1 MFRRALPVLIPAL
14 FPVLAIAQA
23 PKISFDATHF
33 DFGRISPDKKVSH
46 LYKVTN
52 AGNAIL
58 SITNVRPA
66 CGCTSTVTGQWSVKP
81 GESTQIEATF
91 DPKGQ
96 RGIVRKSIVVVSND
110 PKSPET
116 VLTFDAEVVQ
126 PIQPSKDN
134 VFFDQVDR
142 TGSASDSIRF
152 ASTDGNPVQLTGAQA
167 PGAPY
172 LHLATRS
179 EGKDAVLDLKL
190 AGNEIPKGQDMG
202 IEVVTVH
209 TTNPR
214 LPVFRVNVQWQVKPS
229 IIPDPPAVAWSEA
242 KAGAALR
249 MELTLTQASGKPFRV
264 TNATSTN
271 PLLEVEG
278 VGAAASSKQKL
289 VIVFSAKARPGRYSE
304 KATILTD
311 DPQRPSLE
319 IPVYAVLK

>member
-1 MFRRALPVLIPAL
+1 MLRRALPFLLPAL
-14 FPVLAIAQA
+14 VLAQA
-23 PKISFDATHF
+23 PKIAFDSTHF
-33 DFGRISPDKKVSH
+33 DFGRISPEKKVSH

-66 CGCTSTVTGQWSVKP
+66 CGCTSTVTGSWSVKP
-81 GESTQIEATF
+81 GESTDIEATF

-110 PKSPET
+110 PKAPET
-116 VLTFDAEVVQ
+116 TLTFDAEVVQ

-134 VFFDQVDR
+134 VFFDNVDR
-142 TGSASDSIRF
+142 EGDASDSIRF
-152 ASTDGNPVQLTGAQA
+152 VSTNGDPVKLTSADA

-172 LHLATRS
+172 LHLATRA

-190 AGNEIPKGQDMG
+190 AGKEIPKGQDMG

-209 TTNPR
+209 TANPQ
-214 LPVFRVNVQWQVKPS
+214 LPIFRVNVQWQVRPS
-229 IIPDPPAVAWSEA
+229 ITANPSAVAWSEA
-242 KAGAALR
+242 KAGEALR
-249 MELTLTQASGKPFRV
+249 MDLTLTQGQGKPFRV

-271 PLLEVEG
+271 PMLTVEG
-278 VGAAASSKQKL
+278 VGGAAAATQKL
-289 VIVFSAKARPGRYSE
+289 TLVFSAKARPGRYSE

-311 DPQRPSLE
+311 DPQRPSIE

>member
-1 MFRRALPVLIPAL
+1 MIRRALLFLI
-14 FPVLAIAQA
+14 PVLALAQA
-23 PKISFDATHF
+23 PKISFDSTHF

-52 AGNAIL
+52 TGNAIL

-81 GESTQIEATF
+81 GESTDIEATF

-110 PKSPET
+110 PQAPET
-116 VLTFDAEVVQ
+116 TLTFDAEVVQ

-134 VFFDQVDR
+134 VFFDNVDR
-142 TGSASDSIRF
+142 EGSVGDSIRF
-152 ASTDGNPVQLTGAQA
+152 VSNDGNPVKLTGAEA

-179 EGKDAVLDLKL
+179 DGKDAVLDLNL
-190 AGNEIPKGQDMG
+190 AGKEIPKGQDMG

-209 TTNPR
+209 TANPQ
-214 LPVFRVNVQWQVKPS
+214 LPLFRVNVQWQVKPS
-229 IIPDPPAVAWSEA
+229 ITADPSAVAWSEA
-242 KAGAALR
+242 KAGEALR
-249 MELTLTQASGKPFRV
+249 MDLTLTQAQGRVFRV

-271 PLLEVEG
+271 PMLTVEG
-278 VGAAASSKQKL
+278 VGQVAAAKQKL
-289 VIVFSAKARPGRYSE
+289 TLVFSAKARPGRYSE

-311 DPQRPSLE
+311 DPQRPSIE

>member
-1 MFRRALPVLIPAL
+1 MIRRALPFLMPAL
-14 FPVLAIAQA
+14 LLAQA
-23 PKISFDATHF
+23 PKIAFDATHF

-81 GESTQIEATF
+81 GESTDIEATF
-91 DPKGQ
+91 DPRGQ

-110 PKSPET
+110 PKAPET
-116 VLTFDAEVVQ
+116 TLTFDAEVVQ

-134 VFFDQVDR
+134 VFFDNVDR
-142 TGSASDSIRF
+142 GGVTGDSIRF
-152 ASTDGNPVQLTGAQA
+152 VSTDGNPVKLTGAEA

-190 AGNEIPKGQDMG
+190 AGQEIPKGQDMG
-202 IEVVTVH
+202 IEVVTVR
-209 TTNPR
+209 TANPQ

-229 IIPDPPAVAWSEA
+229 ITVEPAAIAWSEA
-242 KAGAALR
+242 KAGKELR
-249 MELTLTQASGKPFRV
+249 MELTLAQAQGKAFRV
-264 TNATSTN
+264 TNASSTN
-271 PLLEVEG
+271 PILTVEG
-278 VGAAASSKQKL
+278 VGAAAAAKQKL

-311 DPQRPSLE
+311 DPQRPSIE

>member
-1 MFRRALPVLIPAL
+1 MIRRALPFLLPAL
-14 FPVLAIAQA
+14 VFAQA

-52 AGNAIL
+52 TGNAIL

-81 GESTQIEATF
+81 GDSTEIEATF

-110 PKSPET
+110 PQTPELT
-116 VLTFDAEVVQ
+116 LTFDAEVVQ

-134 VFFDQVDR
+134 VFFDKVDR
-142 TGSASDSIRF
+142 ESGASDSVRF
-152 ASTDGNPVQLTGAQA
+152 VSTDGNPVKLTGAEV

-172 LHLATRS
+172 LHLGTRTD
-179 EGKDAVLDLKL
+179 GKDAVLDLNLVGK
-190 AGNEIPKGQDMG
+190 EIPKSQDMG

-209 TTNPR
+209 TTNPQ
-214 LPVFRVNVQWQVKPS
+214 LPLFRVNVQWQVKPS
-229 IIPDPPAVAWSEA
+229 ITVEPSAVAWSET
-242 KAGAALR
+242 KAGQALH
-249 MELTLTQASGKPFRV
+249 MDVTLTQAQGKPFRV

-271 PLLEVEG
+271 PMLTVEG
-278 VGAAASSKQKL
+278 VGSTAAAKQKL
-289 VIVFSAKARPGRYSE
+289 LLVFSGKARPGRYSE
-304 KATILTD
+304 KVTLLTD

>member
-1 MFRRALPVLIPAL
+1 MIRRALPFLMPAL
-14 FPVLAIAQA
+14 LLAQA
-23 PKISFDATHF
+23 PKIAFDATHF

-81 GESTQIEATF
+81 GESTDIEATF
-91 DPKGQ
+91 DPRGQ

-110 PKSPET
+110 PKAPET
-116 VLTFDAEVVQ
+116 TLTFDAEVVQ

-134 VFFDQVDR
+134 VFFDNVDR
-142 TGSASDSIRF
+142 GGAAGDSIRF
-152 ASTDGNPVQLTGAQA
+152 VSTDGNPVKLTGAEA

-190 AGNEIPKGQDMG
+190 AGQEIPKGQDMG
-202 IEVVTVH
+202 IEVVTVR
-209 TTNPR
+209 TANPQ
-214 LPVFRVNVQWQVKPS
+214 LPMFRVNVQWQVKPS
-229 IIPDPPAVAWSEA
+229 ITVEPAAVAWSEA
-242 KAGAALR
+242 KAGKELR
-249 MELTLTQASGKPFRV
+249 MELTLGQAQGRPFRV
-264 TNATSTN
+264 TNASSTN
-271 PLLEVEG
+271 PILAVEG
-278 VGAAASSKQKL
+278 VGGAAAAKQKL

-311 DPQRPSLE
+311 DPQRPSIE

>member
-1 MFRRALPVLIPAL
+1 MIRRALPFLMPAL
-14 FPVLAIAQA
+14 LLAQA
-23 PKISFDATHF
+23 PKIAFDATHF

-81 GESTQIEATF
+81 GESTDIEATF
-91 DPKGQ
+91 DPRGQ

-110 PKSPET
+110 PAAPET
-116 VLTFDAEVVQ
+116 TLTFDAEVVQ

-134 VFFDQVDR
+134 VFFDNVDR
-142 TGSASDSIRF
+142 GGAAADSIRF
-152 ASTDGNPVQLTGAQA
+152 VSHDGNPVKLTGAEA

-179 EGKDAVLDLKL
+179 DGKDAVLDLKL
-190 AGNEIPKGQDMG
+190 AGQEIPKGQDMG
-202 IEVVTVH
+202 IEVVTVR
-209 TTNPR
+209 TANPQ
-214 LPVFRVNVQWQVKPS
+214 LPLFRVNVQWQVKPTIVAQPS
-229 IIPDPPAVAWSEA
+229 AVAWSEA
-242 KAGAALR
+242 KAGQELR
-249 MELTLTQASGKPFRV
+249 MELDLTQAQGKPFRV

-271 PLLEVEG
+271 PILAVEG
-278 VGAAASSKQKL
+278 VGGAAAAKQKL

-311 DPQRPSLE
+311 DPQRPSIE

>member
-1 MFRRALPVLIPAL
+1 MIRRALPFLMPAL
-14 FPVLAIAQA
+14 LLAQA
-23 PKISFDATHF
+23 PKIAFDATHF

-81 GESTQIEATF
+81 GESTDIEATF
-91 DPKGQ
+91 DPRGQ

-110 PKSPET
+110 PAAPET
-116 VLTFDAEVVQ
+116 TLTFDAEVVQ

-134 VFFDQVDR
+134 VFFDNVDR
-142 TGSASDSIRF
+142 GGAAADSIRF
-152 ASTDGNPVQLTGAQA
+152 VSHDGNPVKLTGAEA

-179 EGKDAVLDLKL
+179 DGKDAVLDLKL
-190 AGNEIPKGQDMG
+190 AGQEIPKGQDMG
-202 IEVVTVH
+202 IEVVTVR
-209 TTNPR
+209 TANPQ
-214 LPVFRVNVQWQVKPS
+214 LPLFRVNVQWQVKPS
-229 IIPDPPAVAWSEA
+229 IVAQPSAVAWSEA
-242 KAGAALR
+242 KAGQELR
-249 MELTLTQASGKPFRV
+249 MELDLTQAQGKPFRV

-271 PLLEVEG
+271 PILAVEG
-278 VGAAASSKQKL
+278 VGGAAAAKQKL

-311 DPQRPSLE
+311 DPQRPSIE

>member
-1 MFRRALPVLIPAL
+1 MLRRALPFLMPAL
-14 FPVLAIAQA
+14 LPIVAMAQA

-33 DFGRISPDKKVSH
+33 DFGRIGPDKKVSH
-46 LYKVTN
+46 HYKVTN

-81 GESTQIEATF
+81 GESTDIEATF

-110 PKSPET
+110 PAAPEMT
-116 VLTFDAEVVQ
+116 LTFDAEVVQ

-134 VFFDQVDR
+134 VFFDNVER
-142 TGSASDSIRF
+142 GGASSESIRF
-152 ASTDGNPVQLTGAQA
+152 VSNDGKPVQLTGAEV

-172 LHLATRS
+172 LHLGTRM

-190 AGNEIPKGQDMG
+190 AGAEIPKGQDMG
-202 IEVVTVH
+202 IEVVTVR
-209 TTNPR
+209 TANPQV
-214 LPVFRVNVQWQVKPS
+214 PVFRVNVQWQVKPS
-229 IIPDPPAVAWSEA
+229 ITANPPAIAWSAA
-242 KAGAALR
+242 KAGQELR
-249 MELTLTQASGKPFRV
+249 MDLTLTQAQGKAFRV

-271 PLLEVEG
+271 PILTVEG
-278 VGAAASSKQKL
+278 VGAAAASTQKL
-289 VIVFSAKARPGRYSE
+289 TLVFSAKARPGRYSE

-311 DPQRPSLE
+311 DPQRPSIE

>member
-1 MFRRALPVLIPAL
+1 MIRRALPFLMPAL
-14 FPVLAIAQA
+14 LLAQA
-23 PKISFDATHF
+23 PKIAFDATHF

-81 GESTQIEATF
+81 GESTDIEATF
-91 DPKGQ
+91 DPRGQ

-110 PKSPET
+110 PKAPET
-116 VLTFDAEVVQ
+116 TLTFDAEVVQ

-134 VFFDQVDR
+134 VFFDNVDR
-142 TGSASDSIRF
+142 GGAAADSIRF
-152 ASTDGNPVQLTGAQA
+152 VSTDGNPVKLTGAEA

-190 AGNEIPKGQDMG
+190 AGQEIPKGQDMG
-202 IEVVTVH
+202 IEVVTVR
-209 TTNPR
+209 TANPQ

-229 IIPDPPAVAWSEA
+229 ITVEPAAIAWSEA
-242 KAGAALR
+242 KAGKELR
-249 MELTLTQASGKPFRV
+249 MELTLAQAQGKAFRV
-264 TNATSTN
+264 TNASSTN
-271 PLLEVEG
+271 PILTVEG
-278 VGAAASSKQKL
+278 VGAASAAKQKL

-311 DPQRPSLE
+311 DPQRPNIE

>member
-1 MFRRALPVLIPAL
+1 MIRRALPFLMPAL
-14 FPVLAIAQA
+14 LVAQA
-23 PKISFDATHF
+23 PKITFDATHV

-134 VFFDQVDR
+134 VFFDNVDR
-142 TGSASDSIRF
+142 TGSASDQIRF
-152 ASTDGNPVQLTGAQA
+152 ASTDGNAVQLTGAQA

-172 LHLATRS
+172 LHLATRA

-190 AGNEIPKGQDMG
+190 VGSEIPKGQDMG

-209 TTNPR
+209 TANPH

-229 IIPDPPAVAWSEA
+229 VVPDPPAVAWSEA
-242 KAGAALR
+242 KAGSDLK
-249 MELTLTQASGKPFRV
+249 MDLTLTQASGKAFRV
-264 TNATSTN
+264 TNASSTN
-271 PLLEVEG
+271 PLLRVEG
-278 VGAAASSKQKL
+278 VGASAASKQKL

-304 KATILTD
+304 KVTILTD

>member
-1 MFRRALPVLIPAL
+1 MIRRALPFLL
-14 FPVLAIAQA
+14 PVLAASALIGQA
-23 PKISFDATHF
+23 PKIAFDATHF

-81 GESTQIEATF
+81 GESTDIEATF
-91 DPKGQ
+91 DPRGQ

-110 PKSPET
+110 PASPET
-116 VLTFDAEVVQ
+116 TLTFDAEVVQ

-134 VFFDQVDR
+134 VFFDNVDR
-142 TGSASDSIRF
+142 GGAASDSIRF
-152 ASTDGNPVQLTGAQA
+152 ISHDGNPVKLTGAEV

-172 LHLATRS
+172 LHLATRA

-190 AGNEIPKGQDMG
+190 AGAEIPKGQDMG
-202 IEVVTVH
+202 IEVVTVR
-209 TTNPR
+209 TANPQ

-229 IIPDPPAVAWSEA
+229 ITAEPAAIAWSEA
-242 KAGAALR
+242 KAGQELR
-249 MELTLTQASGKPFRV
+249 MELTLTQAQGKPFRV
-264 TNATSTN
+264 TNAASTN
-271 PLLEVEG
+271 PILAVEG
-278 VGAAASSKQKL
+278 VGAAAAAKQKL

-311 DPQRPSLE
+311 DPQRPSIE